1 MDEIKV
7 IWKDILIAESHA
19 LLEDILEKLHLELK
33 DIGLDEREFGWE
45 TLSYLITHKLGR
57 FPSSGEII
65 NNESFK
71 KGGKIKN
78 HIEFKILDIKDS
90 KIGKV
95 EIRKSKV
102 T

>member
-1 MDEIKV
+1 
-7 IWKDILIAESHA
+7 
-19 LLEDILEKLHLELK
+19 
-33 DIGLDEREFGWE
+33 
-45 TLSYLITHKLGR
+45 LITHKLGR